1 MEQGEKANMPKTN
14 LIPTAKVSKVE
25 QGEGSKKVGTS
36 LQIYDML
43 KIKTSITRKG
53 IGENKGRFK
62 VKRSNPN
69 KERKKRNN

>member
-1 MEQGEKANMPKTN
+1 VEQGERPNMPKTN
-14 LIPTAKVSKVE
+14 LISIAKVSKVE

-36 LQIYDML
+36 LQIYGML
-43 KIKTSITRKG
+43 KEKTSITRRG

-69 KERKKRNN
+69 KKRKERNN